1 MKKSAIIISY
11 GGKEYGSKRKKAR
24 KEKLSKHINLGN
36 GRYKDH
42 EIEELENIVKNRK
55 KLDGASKTFK
65 NSYKTFDSQ
74 DTYRVKERDTY
85 TFKNDKSGIRI
96 DRHHERDW
104 DDGQKDRY
112 HETTETGRDI
122 LNFMKR
128 LFWKSK
134 K

>member
-55 KLDGASKTFK
+55 KLDGTSKTFK
-65 NSYKTFDSQ
+65 NSYK
-74 DTYRVKERDTY
+74 R
-85 TFKNDKSGIRI
+85 
-96 DRHHERDW
+96 
-104 DDGQKDRY
+104 
-112 HETTETGRDI
+112 
-122 LNFMKR
+122 
-128 LFWKSK
+128 KSK
-134 K
+134 TQLYIHEIL